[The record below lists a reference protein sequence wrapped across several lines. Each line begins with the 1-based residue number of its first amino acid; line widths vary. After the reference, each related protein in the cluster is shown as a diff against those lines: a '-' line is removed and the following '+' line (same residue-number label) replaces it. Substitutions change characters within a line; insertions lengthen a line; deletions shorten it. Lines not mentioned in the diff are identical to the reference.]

1 MKQLRVQK
9 QIYISSTDFPFLK
22 HFGGG
27 KTSLQQTEIHMQK
40 NELRP
45 FTLHTKI
52 N

>member
-1 MKQLRVQK
+1 MRVQK
-9 QIYISSTDFPFLK
+9 QIYISSTDFPQDCLK

-40 NELRP
+40 NEVRP
-45 FTLHTKI
+45 FTPHTKI